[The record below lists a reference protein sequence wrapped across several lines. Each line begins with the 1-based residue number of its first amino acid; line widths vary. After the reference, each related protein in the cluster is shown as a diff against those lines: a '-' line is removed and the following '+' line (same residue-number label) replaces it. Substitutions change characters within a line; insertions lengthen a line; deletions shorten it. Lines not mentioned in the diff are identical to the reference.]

1 MTIMP
6 KGKSLKMKCNLCNIP
21 ITEVFDTYKSLRKSA
36 YSSGLVIVKL
46 KRKVEYKSHEP
57 VGSVFV

>member
-1 MTIMP
+1 
-6 KGKSLKMKCNLCNIP
+6 MKCNLCNIP